1 MPKDVTID
9 PEAKIIAEIDLTT
22 IKSEW
27 AEYDFQILEQNFCNV
42 NNNLFIRFVNPSEND
57 EAIRID
63 NLCFELDTC
72 TVGTND
78 LTGTD
83 FIILPNPTSGQLTID
98 FKTQINQSLTLRVY
112 DVLGRE
118 LNLEYIKEGTS
129 YYNLSINE
137 IAGIY
142 IIQLSDINGES
153 TQRKVIKIE

>member
-112 DVLGRE
+112 DVLG
-118 LNLEYIKEGTS
+118 
-129 YYNLSINE
+129 
-137 IAGIY
+137 
-142 IIQLSDINGES
+142 ES
-153 TQRKVIKIE
+153 